1 MILRLLVDIA
11 DFLSLFEKAEQV
23 DRKYLLV
30 GEVRFVIVALSLN
43 RSCKATSVVSAN
55 EQIDSNE
62 RMLDQGDCMLKSTGS
77 RRLTRPALNDVD
89 TVSKKRARLRPSQ
102 FA

>member
-62 RMLDQGDCMLKSTGS
+62 RMLDVHVAKGGLLERCWMHPLSS
-77 RRLTRPALNDVD
+77 
-89 TVSKKRARLRPSQ
+89 RLR
-102 FA
+102 